1 MLAHKKHLKAK
12 NYILAQISK
21 RTNMNRL
28 SELQT
33 IVKVSKICNNNG
45 LTKEADQL
53 LNIFTKLAQESPD
66 LIDPNQTQDLNSTK
80 AVETKPEAVQPK
92 EQQIPEFDQELADQL
107 NDFIPSSD
115 QLLKDIS
122 KDSTFEETKQLLPE
136 LTRLVDLARVI
147 FNNPNIDSENKKI
160 LSDSLPILVEL
171 QEVLKK

>member
-21 RTNMNRL
+21 RNNMNRI

>member
-1 MLAHKKHLKAK
+1 
-12 NYILAQISK
+12 
-21 RTNMNRL
+21 MNRI

>member
-21 RTNMNRL
+21 RNNMNRI

-53 LNIFTKLAQESPD
+53 LNIFTKLAQENPESK
-66 LIDPNQTQDLNSTK
+66 DPNDTQDLKNL
-80 AVETKPEAVQPK
+80 ETIETETVQPE
-92 EQQIPEFDQELADQL
+92 EQQMPKVDQELIDQL
-107 NDFIPSSD
+107 DDFIKSFD
-115 QLLKDIS
+115 QLMIDLT
-122 KDSTFEETKQLLPE
+122 KDSSFEETKQLLPE
-136 LTRLVDLARVI
+136 LTRIIDLARVI
-147 FNNPNIDSENKKI
+147 FNNPNLESGNKKT
-160 LSDSLPILVEL
+160 LSESLPELVKI

>member
-1 MLAHKKHLKAK
+1 
-12 NYILAQISK
+12 
-21 RTNMNRL
+21 MNRL

-66 LIDPNQTQDLNSTK
+66 LIDPNQTQDLDSTK
-80 AVETKPEAVQPK
+80 TVETKPQAVQPK

-147 FNNPNIDSENKKI
+147 FNNPNIDSDNKKI
-160 LSDSLPILVEL
+160 LSDSLPILAEL

>member
-1 MLAHKKHLKAK
+1 
-12 NYILAQISK
+12 
-21 RTNMNRL
+21 MNRI

-53 LNIFTKLAQESPD
+53 LNIFTKLAQEDPD
-66 LIDPNQTQDLNSTK
+66 LIDPNQTQDLDSTK
-80 AVETKPEAVQPK
+80 TVETKPEAVQPK
-92 EQQIPEFDQELADQL
+92 EQQIPEFDQELTDQL

-136 LTRLVDLARVI
+136 LTRLADLARVI

>member
-1 MLAHKKHLKAK
+1 
-12 NYILAQISK
+12 
-21 RTNMNRL
+21 MNRI

-66 LIDPNQTQDLNSTK
+66 LIDPNQTQDLDSTK
-80 AVETKPEAVQPK
+80 TVETKPEAVQPK

>member
-1 MLAHKKHLKAK
+1 
-12 NYILAQISK
+12 
-21 RTNMNRL
+21 MNRI

-66 LIDPNQTQDLNSTK
+66 LIDPNQTQDLDSTK
-80 AVETKPEAVQPK
+80 TVETKPEAVQPK
-92 EQQIPEFDQELADQL
+92 EQQIPEFDQELTDQL

-136 LTRLVDLARVI
+136 LTRLADLARVI

>member
-66 LIDPNQTQDLNSTK
+66 LIDPNDTQDLKNL
-80 AVETKPEAVQPK
+80 ETIEETVQPE
-92 EQQIPEFDQELADQL
+92 EQQMPKVDQELIDQL
-107 NDFIPSSD
+107 DDFIKSFD
-115 QLLKDIS
+115 QLMIDLT
-122 KDSTFEETKQLLPE
+122 KDSSFEETKQLLPE
-136 LTRLVDLARVI
+136 LTRIIDLARVI
-147 FNNPNIDSENKKI
+147 FNNPNLESGNKKT
-160 LSDSLPILVEL
+160 LSESLPELVKI

>member
-53 LNIFTKLAQESPD
+53 LNIFTKLAQENPD
-66 LIDPNQTQDLNSTK
+66 LIDPNQTQDLKNL
-80 AVETKPEAVQPK
+80 ETIETETVQPE
-92 EQQIPEFDQELADQL
+92 EQQMPKVDQELIDQL
-107 NDFIPSSD
+107 DDFIKSSD
-115 QLLKDIS
+115 QLMIDLT
-122 KDSTFEETKQLLPE
+122 KDSSFEETKQLLPE
-136 LTRLVDLARVI
+136 LTRIIDLARVI
-147 FNNPNIDSENKKI
+147 FNNPNLESGNKKT
-160 LSDSLPILVEL
+160 LSESLPILVEL

>member
-1 MLAHKKHLKAK
+1 
-12 NYILAQISK
+12 
-21 RTNMNRL
+21 
-28 SELQT
+28 
-33 IVKVSKICNNNG
+33 
-45 LTKEADQL
+45 
-53 LNIFTKLAQESPD
+53 

>member
-21 RTNMNRL
+21 RNNMNRI

-53 LNIFTKLAQESPD
+53 LNIFTKLAQENPD
-66 LIDPNQTQDLNSTK
+66 LIDPNQTQDLKNL
-80 AVETKPEAVQPK
+80 ETIETETVQPE
-92 EQQIPEFDQELADQL
+92 EQQMPKVDQELIDQL
-107 NDFIPSSD
+107 DDFIKSFD
-115 QLLKDIS
+115 QLMIDLT
-122 KDSTFEETKQLLPE
+122 KDSSFEETKQLLPE
-136 LTRLVDLARVI
+136 LTRIIDLARVI
-147 FNNPNIDSENKKI
+147 FNNPNLESGNKKT
-160 LSDSLPILVEL
+160 LSESLPELVKI

>member
-1 MLAHKKHLKAK
+1 
-12 NYILAQISK
+12 
-21 RTNMNRL
+21 MNRL

-66 LIDPNQTQDLNSTK
+66 LIDSNQTQDLDSTK
-80 AVETKPEAVQPK
+80 TVETKPEAVQPK